1 MAFKAQ
7 GSVSRLDW
15 DFNPYVAAKGTS
27 PEPSGTAI
35 GDYWADYLSMLR
47 QSQQNVQE
55 MQDKRNAAETVE
67 EKRAIDTE
75 FDEYQKVQAKERI
88 ARRIDLL
95 AKLLDNCP
103 TAEQMADL
111 PGRIFDAYEVSVQ
124 EELSPK
130 GLTSATES

>member
-67 EKRAIDTE
+67 EKRADWRSSGCSLLSCE
-75 FDEYQKVQAKERI
+75 
-88 ARRIDLL
+88 ARPSLL
-95 AKLLDNCP
+95 AGGMGRTSLVS
-103 TAEQMADL
+103 AENVHGTVDHL
-111 PGRIFDAYEVSVQ
+111 PQRRQ
-124 EELSPK
+124 K
-130 GLTSATES
+130 GGED